1 MRRRRRQSSTK
12 KTKIFLTRGDVAVRQ
27 GRTQDLRLGGAAPGF
42 RLSTTYKLRHICT
55 SYIGY
60 VRTCI

>member
-12 KTKIFLTRGDVAVRQ
+12 NEDLSTRGDVAVHQ
-27 GRTQDLRLGGAAPGF
+27 GRTQDLRLDGAAPGF